1 MIRVEMHLHSN
12 YSSDSRLSFED
23 IVAACRDKNI
33 DIVCITDHNTLDG
46 ALTFKEVTGFPVV
59 LGEEVKTTEGEV
71 TGYFLSRN
79 ISPGMSIEETIKAI
93 KDQGGIVCVPHPFD
107 TYRKSRLKEGVLDRI
122 IDSVDLIEVF
132 NSRNLSKE
140 ADSNALEY
148 CKKHGKI
155 PIVGSDAH
163 TVGEVGKAQMLLKDD
178 FSDAKSFMEALKT
191 AEHITKRSFVH
202 VHFITKWEKW
212 KAKNK

>member
-12 YSSDSRLSFED
+12 YSSDSKLSFDD
-23 IVAACRDKNI
+23 IVAACRNKKI
-33 DIVCITDHNTLDG
+33 DVVCITDHNTLDG
-46 ALTFKEVTGFPVV
+46 ALTFKKINEFPVV

-71 TGYFLSRN
+71 TGYFLSKN
-79 ISPGMSIEETIKAI
+79 IEPGMSIERTIKAI

-140 ADSNALEY
+140 ADSNALLY
-148 CKKHGKI
+148 CEKHGKI

-163 TVGEVGKAQMLLKDD
+163 TIGEVGKAQMILKKD

-191 AEHITKRSFVH
+191 ATYTTKRSFIH

-212 KAKNK
+212 KAKG